1 MYKIIQQR
9 DKERP
14 SIYNVDSYTIIDNGD
29 TVRFYDDKHKEF
41 KRIPYKNVRIIEL
54 VDDEN

>member
-14 SIYNVDSYTIIDNGD
+14 SIYNVNSYTIIDN

-41 KRIPYKNVRIIEL
+41 KRIPYKNVRIII
-54 VDDEN
+54 VG